1 MYIYTKKQTQ
11 MKDLIKKHE
20 SIANGFRHVESL
32 TNQLNV
38 MQRSRKSLKRL
49 GFSENNLKISAK
61 DISRKENRIKR
72 VLTLI
77 NHIKE
82 NH

>member
-1 MYIYTKKQTQ
+1 

-20 SIANGFRHVESL
+20 SIANGYRHVESL
-32 TNQLNV
+32 TNQLDV
-38 MQRSRKSLKRL
+38 MRRSRKSLKRL
-49 GFSENNLKISAK
+49 GFSENNLEISAK

>member
-1 MYIYTKKQTQ
+1 

-20 SIANGFRHVESL
+20 SIANGYRHVESL
-32 TNQLNV
+32 TNQLDV
-38 MQRSRKSLKRL
+38 MKRSRKSLKRL
-49 GFSENNLKISAK
+49 GFSENNLEISAK

-77 NHIKE
+77 QHVKE

>member
-1 MYIYTKKQTQ
+1 
-11 MKDLIKKHE
+11 MKYLIKKHE
-20 SIANGFRHVESL
+20 SIANGYRHVESL
-32 TNQLNV
+32 TNQLDV

-49 GFSENNLKISAK
+49 GFSENNLEISAK

-77 NHIKE
+77 QHVKE

>member
-1 MYIYTKKQTQ
+1 

-32 TNQLNV
+32 TNQLDV
-38 MQRSRKSLKRL
+38 MRRSRKSLKRL
-49 GFSENNLKISAK
+49 GFSENNLEISAK

>member
-1 MYIYTKKQTQ
+1 

-20 SIANGFRHVESL
+20 SIANGYRHVESL
-32 TNQLNV
+32 TNQLDV

-49 GFSENNLKISAK
+49 GFSENNLEISAK

-77 NHIKE
+77 QHVKE